1 MDEPRMLDL
10 QQFDSPEGAKAA
22 VQLHHVFDGEA
33 HAVLSRAPGLTLLVM
48 FVMSAVV
55 RARGLYEA
63 IAREVVNDNPHAV
76 FPLLRQFAE
85 TVAMAFYVADNPSY
99 VDVLTQRERDK
110 PAGSPRRK
118 SIQTLVGHVEKHYAP
133 QFGRVY
139 AELSEIAHF
148 GTVALWTAHRIEDGD
163 GATSWA
169 SVPRWRDEGQ
179 LYVACAQLLEL
190 REAMSDA
197 LRRLGEAVSDDPGPT
212 LGSLSSHANS
222 PQPFSDTNGAGTITD
237 TTEP

>member
-1 MDEPRMLDL
+1 MLDL
-10 QQFDSPEGAKAA
+10 QQFDSPQSAKAA
-22 VQLHHVFDGEA
+22 VQLDRVFDAEA
-33 HAVLSRAPGLTLLVM
+33 HAVLTRAAGLTLLVM

-63 IAREVVNDNPHAV
+63 IAREVEHDNPHAV

-85 TVAMAFYVADNPSY
+85 TVAMAFYVADNPGY
-99 VDVLTQRERDK
+99 VDVLTKRERDK
-110 PAGSPRRK
+110 PAGSPRRR
-118 SIQTLVGHVEKHYAP
+118 SIQALVAHLEKHYAT
-133 QFGRVY
+133 QFGQVY

-148 GTVALWTAHRIEDGD
+148 GTVALWTAHRVESDD

-169 SVPRWRDEGQ
+169 SVPRWRDESQ

-197 LRRLGEAVSDDPGPT
+197 LGRLGEAVSTDPGPI
-212 LGSLSSHANS
+212 LGSLA
-222 PQPFSDTNGAGTITD
+222 
-237 TTEP
+237 

>member
-10 QQFDSPEGAKAA
+10 QQFDSAESAKAA
-22 VQLHHVFDGEA
+22 VQLHRVFDAEA
-33 HAVLSRAPGLTLLVM
+33 EAVLTRAPGLTLLVM
-48 FVMSAVV
+48 FAMSAVV

-63 IAREVVNDNPHAV
+63 IAREVVHDNPHAV

-99 VDVLTQRERDK
+99 VAVLTQRERDK

-118 SIQTLVGHVEKHYAP
+118 SIQTLVNHVKKHYAA
-133 QFGRVY
+133 QFGNVY

-148 GTVALWTAHRIEDGD
+148 GTVALWTAHRVEDD
-163 GATSWA
+163 EGATSWT
-169 SVPRWRDEGQ
+169 SVPRWRDESQ
-179 LYVACAQLLEL
+179 LLVACAQLLEL

-197 LRRLGEAVSDDPGPT
+197 LGRLGEAISNDPGPI
-212 LGSLSSHANS
+212 LGSLA
-222 PQPFSDTNGAGTITD
+222 
-237 TTEP
+237 

>member
-1 MDEPRMLDL
+1 MRWRSTL
-10 QQFDSPEGAKAA
+10 Q
-22 VQLHHVFDGEA
+22 
-33 HAVLSRAPGLTLLVM
+33 
-48 FVMSAVV
+48 
-55 RARGLYEA
+55 
-63 IAREVVNDNPHAV
+63 
-76 FPLLRQFAE
+76 
-85 TVAMAFYVADNPSY
+85 DNPSY

-133 QFGRVY
+133 QFGHVY

-197 LRRLGEAVSDDPGPT
+197 LRRLGEAVSDVRDPPLDHFPAT
-212 LGSLSSHANS
+212 RIRRNPSR
-222 PQPFSDTNGAGTITD
+222 TRTERGTITD